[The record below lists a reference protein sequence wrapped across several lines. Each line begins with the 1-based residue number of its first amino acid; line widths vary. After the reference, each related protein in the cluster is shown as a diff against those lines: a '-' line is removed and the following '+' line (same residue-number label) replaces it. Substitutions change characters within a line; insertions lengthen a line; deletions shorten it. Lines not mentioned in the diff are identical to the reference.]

1 VIQDS
6 PQTTTPGS
14 YATPVES
21 TARDSKPSAFDS
33 FETPAAP
40 VSSYN
45 NSPAPVSSY
54 NASPAPVSSYKPEDT
69 AAGNLP
75 SDTSNYD
82 AQIPEGIVKPKDFDT
97 EGGDYSAPTPSPYT
111 PGQDSDHAAG
121 LGVNEAD
128 SKIPQGILAPQGG
141 NTPDEPSYDEN
152 PSVTDKG
159 KDALAG
165 ALGYPEDD
173 GNRGYDAAG
182 DATNTAADTANQGYE
197 KTKDALTPDSESGY
211 PDAPGS
217 ATETAYQAKDN
228 VVGKAND
235 LNNATDDSETYT
247 QKAANTAYAAKDRA
261 ADTLGLNQP
270 SEGPSVVDKAK
281 DQAFGAG
288 ADTSKDYAGS
298 AADTT
303 NDYAGSAAD
312 TTKDYAGSAADTTND
327 TTGEYI

>member
-1 VIQDS
+1 MIQDS

-40 VSSYN
+40 ASSYN

-75 SDTSNYD
+75 PDSSNYD

-111 PGQDSDHAAG
+111 PGQDS
-121 LGVNEAD
+121 EAE
-128 SKIPQGILAPQGG
+128 SKIPQGG

-159 KDALAG
+159 KDAFAG
-165 ALGYPEDD
+165 AVGYPGDD
-173 GNRGYDAAG
+173 SSGNRGYDAAG

-211 PDAPGS
+211 PGVPGS
-217 ATETAYQAKDN
+217 ATDTAYQAKDN

-270 SEGPSVVDKAK
+270 SEGPSVTDKAR
-281 DQAFGAG
+281 DTALGAG
-288 ADTSKDYAGS
+288 AAAAGLAGAAAETAKHYTGAGTDTSKDYAGS

-312 TTKDYAGSAADTTND
+312 ATND
-327 TTGEYI
+327 TTGE